1 MQALVDMGTTV
12 NLIPLNILQV
22 AGISE
27 NKILGHPMEVIGFGG
42 RGEYILGHIQLWLKV
57 GPIASHAHFHIV
69 KMEVSYH
76 MLLGRL
82 WLHRYCLVPSTY
94 HQCVKRRLKTPDGRI
109 MYKLKRCMRPIY
121 SM

>member
-1 MQALVDMGTTV
+1 MQALVDMGTSV

-27 NKILGHPMEVIGFGG
+27 NKILGHLMEVIGFGG
-42 RGEYILGHIQLWLKV
+42 RGEYIAGHIQLWLKV
-57 GPIASHAHFHIV
+57 GPIASRAHFHIV

-82 WLHRYCLVPSTY
+82 WLHKYCLVPSTY
-94 HQCVKRRLKTPDGRI
+94 HQCVKRRLKTLDGRI
-109 MYKLKRCMRPIY
+109 MYKL
-121 SM
+121 